1 MADDVT
7 EADLAAARDA
17 GEHAARLTL
26 EAAPDHPLLRVA
38 WARGFGRVDLLQQA
52 IDGAKAAGYT
62 WKDIGTAVEEHW
74 KTAATKYGGGYE
86 AQRRYRE
93 RKRSED

>member
-1 MADDVT
+1 MADDVS

-17 GEHAARLTL
+17 GEHAARQTL

-38 WARGFGRVDLLQQA
+38 WARGFGRIDQLQEAVDT
-52 IDGAKAAGYT
+52 AKAAGYT
-62 WKDIGTAVEEHW
+62 WKDIGAAVQEHW

-86 AQRRYRE
+86 AQRRYRQ
-93 RKRSED
+93 RKKTD